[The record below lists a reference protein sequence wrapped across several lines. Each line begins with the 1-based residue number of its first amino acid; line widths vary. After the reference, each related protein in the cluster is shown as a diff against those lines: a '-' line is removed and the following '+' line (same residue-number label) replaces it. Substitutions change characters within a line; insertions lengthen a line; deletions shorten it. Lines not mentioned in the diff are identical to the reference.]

1 MTRFSPKFSS
11 FFLKTVGDEFEF
23 IASMH
28 IMCENERDKIS
39 KTRMRMYNLRI

>member
-11 FFLKTVGDEFEF
+11 FFSKTVGDEFEF

-28 IMCENERDKIS
+28 IICENERDKIS
-39 KTRMRMYNLRI
+39 ETRMCMYSLRI